1 MNTMNDMVI
10 KRIGVMNK
18 IDIAVLKMAEQLGD
32 PTGTESMDTADYI
45 AGEFQISLDEVLE
58 ILAKREIA

>member
-1 MNTMNDMVI
+1 
-10 KRIGVMNK
+10 MNK
-18 IDIAVLKMAEQLGD
+18 IDMAVIKMAEQLGD
-32 PTGTESMDTADYI
+32 PAGTESMDTADYI